1 MLEYELRLNLGRGG
15 KYCTYGYNVSTGRS
29 QSFITEF
36 IEHIQPN
43 LPSLQNCA
51 GTNEWLGRSTTN
63 QPQADPLKPD
73 NSELNAADNGVVS
86 LIDGKLCVRYDGY
99 WIRYYEVPMNEDK
112 ARKELIDTLT
122 KRVFH
127 HTEPGINTPGR
138 KLSEARA
145 AYDRAVD
152 PVKKRVNAA
161 MLAGALLNRGSDI
174 FGVIINL
181 RQRGI
186 EVTTDNEL
194 FLECE
199 SCFIEAMDLGKQ
211 VKHYSGE
218 EGLDELWGEPLK
230 AFSMPVAE
238 FYESRYIKIAQTMR
252 AVDRIAENL
261 VSVFAGIDGFNGV
274 ENLTRNY
281 AEAAK
286 KEIETMKTD
295 AVIFDVWPDFVAAG
309 DALWGFV
316 PAEQADSLPEALIE
330 QASSLVKEGK
340 KLIEWV
346 AFARVPMPKTT
357 QNFINKCSDYAALLE
372 ENCAA

>member
-1 MLEYELRLNLGRGG
+1 M
-15 KYCTYGYNVSTGRS
+15 TDFTRS
-29 QSFITEF
+29 D
-36 IEHIQPN
+36 
-43 LPSLQNCA
+43 A
-51 GTNEWLGRSTTN
+51 
-63 QPQADPLKPD
+63 AD
-73 NSELNAADNGVVS
+73 LNAADNGVVS

-99 WIRYYEVPMNEDK
+99 WIRYYEVPMNEDS

-145 AYDRAVD
+145 AYESARD

-186 EVTTDNEL
+186 DVTTSNEL

-261 VSVFAGIDGFNGV
+261 ISVFAEIRGFGV
-274 ENLTRNY
+274 VEELTRDY

-295 AVIFDVWPDFVAAG
+295 AVIFEVWPEFVAAG
-309 DALWGFV
+309 DALWDFH
-316 PAEQADSLPEALIE
+316 PAESTLSLPPQLLDQALG
-330 QASSLVKEGK
+330 LVQEGK

-357 QNFINKCSDYAALLE
+357 QNYIAKCREFSNLLE
-372 ENCAA
+372 KNCAA

>member
-1 MLEYELRLNLGRGG
+1 MSD
-15 KYCTYGYNVSTGRS
+15 T
-29 QSFITEF
+29 
-36 IEHIQPN
+36 PN
-43 LPSLQNCA
+43 
-51 GTNEWLGRSTTN
+51 T
-63 QPQADPLKPD
+63 PD
-73 NSELNAADNGVVS
+73 LSAADNGVVS

-99 WIRYYEVPMNEDK
+99 WIRYYEVPMNEDS

-127 HTEPGINTPGR
+127 HTEPGINTPGM
-138 KLSEARA
+138 KLAEARA
-145 AYDRAVD
+145 AYERATD
-152 PVKKRVNAA
+152 PVRKRVNAA

-186 EVTTDNEL
+186 EVTTNNEL

-261 VSVFAGIDGFNGV
+261 ISVFSDIGGFAGV
-274 ENLTRNY
+274 EALTWSY

-295 AVIFDVWPDFVAAG
+295 AAIFEVWPEFVAAG
-309 DALWGFV
+309 DALWVFEPADVV
-316 PAEQADSLPEALIE
+316 PNLPEPIVERALD
-330 QASSLVKEGK
+330 LLKEGK
-340 KLIEWV
+340 KLIEWI

-357 QNFINKCSDYAALLE
+357 QNYIGKCGEFSALLE